1 MRAHDRQ
8 AHEALAPVI
17 RDPYFRMRQQ
27 RPQSRHG
34 ARRRLEVV
42 EVVPAGR
49 RLERLRIQRV
59 RRALL
64 PEAEEPPR
72 PGDDGR
78 VRDLCGDHRWPL
90 GWRAQHASFW
100 LRNTRSSA
108 RATARWRG
116 AAASTCAEITL
127 STRRCPCHCVC
138 SMAWSFQAIDATLS
152 PW

>member
-8 AHEALAPVI
+8 SHEALPTI
-17 RDPYFRMRQQ
+17 IFNPDLGMGQQ
-27 RPQSRHG
+27 RPEARHG
-34 ARRRLEVV
+34 ARRRLEVA

-78 VRDLCGDHRWPL
+78 VCDLCGDHRWPL
-90 GWRAQHASFW
+90 G
-100 LRNTRSSA
+100 
-108 RATARWRG
+108 
-116 AAASTCAEITL
+116 
-127 STRRCPCHCVC
+127 
-138 SMAWSFQAIDATLS
+138 
-152 PW
+152 